1 MIGTKHQSLQR
12 LRRLTRRRS
21 ARTGEGA
28 FVIDGPT
35 LLAEALV
42 CGLPLLEVIAEPDA
56 PDALLAQAEAAGAV
70 VLRAS
75 AGALAKAA
83 GTVTPQA
90 VATIA
95 ALPADPP
102 LTVAQLALVAVD
114 LNDPGNAGTL
124 LRSAEAAGVDLVV
137 FAGDSVDPYNPK
149 CVRAA
154 AGSLFRLPVVRAV
167 AGDAAL
173 AELRAA
179 GVRLLGMV
187 ARGGTVYDHVDY
199 AVPSAVVLGSEAH
212 GLPTGVEASLDEL
225 VTIPMSGPTES
236 LNVGMAGTIVCFEAQ
251 RQRRA
256 RAGNQLDGTPSPGA
270 GFSAT

>member
-1 MIGTKHQSLQR
+1 M
-12 LRRLTRRRS
+12 
-21 ARTGEGA
+21 
-28 FVIDGPT
+28 IDGPT
-35 LLAEALV
+35 LLAEALA

-56 PDALLAQAEAAGAV
+56 PDELLAQAEAAGAV
-70 VLRAS
+70 VHRAP
-75 AGALAKAA
+75 AGALTKAA

-95 ALPADPP
+95 ALPSDPP
-102 LTVAQLALVAVD
+102 LTAAPLALVAVD

-124 LRSAEAAGVDLVV
+124 LRSAEASGVDLVV

-167 AGDAAL
+167 ATDAAL
-173 AELRAA
+173 AGLRAA

-236 LNVGMAGTIVCFEAQ
+236 LNVGMAGTIVCFEAL

-270 GFSAT
+270 GFSAA